1 MTAAKHIKP
10 QVPLKDFYT
19 IQDVAA
25 LIQVSENAVRDLAY
39 REIDP
44 LPFRRLFNRMR
55 GMFIS
60 RRELAE
66 WVDRNSGF
74 VSDARRAEHGAR

>member
-1 MTAAKHIKP
+1 MAAAKQTKP

-39 REIDP
+39 RELDP
-44 LPFRRLFNRMR
+44 P
-55 GMFIS
+55 
-60 RRELAE
+60 A
-66 WVDRNSGF
+66 V
-74 VSDARRAEHGAR
+74 

>member
-1 MTAAKHIKP
+1 MTAAKQTKP

-39 REIDP
+39 RKLATVWIVP
-44 LPFRRLFNRMR
+44 L
-55 GMFIS
+55 
-60 RRELAE
+60 
-66 WVDRNSGF
+66 NSTRPYCF
-74 VSDARRAEHGAR
+74 